1 MATLCKRGSQ
11 NVIIKTYNKY
21 SGADDEM
28 LDKKDLRNIDSF
40 FRILVKKGHSF
51 SQKKLIKFL
60 FYRLNAKHNYSLA
73 F

>member
-1 MATLCKRGSQ
+1 MATLCKKGSQ

-40 FRILVKKGHSF
+40 LG
-51 SQKKLIKFL
+51 FL
-60 FYRLNAKHNYSLA
+60 LKRAIA
-73 F
+73 FHKRN